1 MPSSRN
7 GSFASKVDKMPVAPR
22 RKTLIERA
30 SDLNKPPKAK
40 SQSVKGPKSP
50 SSSKQAF
57 GNKAPKPI
65 KSKAKHVK
73 GYFMPAP
80 GRGPRPPGMGENG
93 VNWRVHNMRMKL
105 MREATKGSF
114 VRASG
119 PKPGHKNKAVKLV
132 KGRGIGFLSDL
143 KGHHKDHSR

>member
-7 GSFASKVDKMPVAPR
+7 GSFASKVDKMPVKPR
-22 RKTLIERA
+22 RKTLVQRA
-30 SDLNKPPKAK
+30 NDLNKPPKAK

-50 SSSKQAF
+50 SSSQPAF
-57 GNKAPKPI
+57 QGRAPKPV
-65 KSKAKHVK
+65 KSKAKQVK
-73 GYFMPAP
+73 GYFTPAP
-80 GRGPRPPGMGENG
+80 GREPRPHGMGENG

-119 PKPGHKNKAVKLV
+119 PKPKNKAAKLV
-132 KGRGIGFLSDL
+132 KTRGIGFLSDL